1 MWITYTSG
9 HQCDGD
15 QFSESKFGIGTS
27 MKVSFQTAWKE
38 LLLNYSVF
46 FPAPRTSVILLNLN
60 FCHRGESG
68 TW

>member
-1 MWITYTSG
+1 
-9 HQCDGD
+9 
-15 QFSESKFGIGTS
+15 
-27 MKVSFQTAWKE
+27 MKVSFQTAWQE